1 MAVTVIITA
10 PDGNV
15 YTDPRQVK
23 ITRNDFPEFYRIL
36 ERYKPKN
43 KIQEEETG

>member
-23 ITRNDFPEFYRIL
+23 IARTDFPEFYRIL
-36 ERYKPKN
+36 ESYKPKN